1 MPQLWPRDNDD
12 TMRRNTLL
20 VDHSQRGS
28 HQSGPQGAFST
39 SPTLSGASSTAP
51 TSSTT
56 IQGYMERLSSS
67 ERQATRFEEQQ
78 QRGIVARFSPSF
90 KAEKKLGDLK
100 STFFRCPASGT
111 MTARSPVTCLPQ
123 HTPHTSPAASPK
135 NSNSALPPRHPTS
148 GSTAINDACEIHH
161 DDGADYANQVHR
173 ANEVRDTRQRLRQEL
188 WQRQDP
194 RRLRQRMNCEQSG
207 SQQSELMPKGDSS
220 FW

>member
-1 MPQLWPRDNDD
+1 MWTTANEDLINPGPKERSPRPRRCQERPQRPQRPRLRFKVIWNDYQVP
-12 TMRRNTLL
+12 NGKLHVL
-20 VDHSQRGS
+20 K
-28 HQSGPQGAFST
+28 
-39 SPTLSGASSTAP
+39 SSNN
-51 TSSTT
+51 
-56 IQGYMERLSSS
+56 
-67 ERQATRFEEQQ
+67 
-78 QRGIVARFSPSF
+78 GIVARFSPSF